1 MKVIKLLSDKTINQI
16 AAGEVVDRPISV
28 IKELVENSIDAG
40 ATEIIVRVERGG
52 RNLISIADN
61 GSGITKDELPIALKR
76 HATSKLDE
84 ADINNI
90 THFGFRGEALPSI
103 ASIAKMKI
111 ITKHKNATDAWQIEV
126 IGGETSS
133 VIPVARAQG
142 TTIEVRDIFCF
153 TPARLKFLKS
163 EKSENSAAIDLMQ
176 KFALANPEVV
186 FKLYLDEKLVLD
198 INPKNFANLRERAA
212 KILGKEFIE
221 NALEFSGEITNI
233 KIHGLAGVPTYNKQT
248 AAAIHTFV
256 NGRPIRDKIIHVA
269 LKTAYQNLIP
279 SGRFP
284 AVLLFIEINPYYV
297 DVNVHPTKAEVRFR
311 DAEEVRNFVSTTIR
325 NVIRNNFTQTAS
337 TVASFTNDILQ
348 RKSEPIYRAAN
359 DLQRPITFITSDAVA
374 VSEPMRAVFTAPQIQ
389 FEQVI
394 ESHPLG
400 LAKCQIG
407 LNYII
412 AEAED
417 GLILVDQHA
426 AHERI
431 TLELM
436 KAELLN
442 GKVRSQILLIPEI
455 VELSISALQKFF
467 EHIVEIEK
475 FGFVFE
481 KHGHDSVLV
490 RQVPEIL
497 QKENLKK
504 FIEDLADYISEND
517 NVNLV
522 AERSDEI
529 LSNIACHG
537 SIRSGR
543 KMTIE
548 EMNHLLRQ
556 IEKTAF
562 SAQCNHGRPTFT
574 KLTVKDLEK
583 IFERA

>member
-1 MKVIKLLSDKTINQI
+1 MTEIKLLSEKTINQI
-16 AAGEVVDRPISV
+16 AAGEVVDRPASV

-40 ATEIIVRVERGG
+40 ASEVIVKIEHGG
-52 RNLISIADN
+52 KNLIAVIDN
-61 GSGITKDELPIALKR
+61 GRGIKKEELPLALER

-84 ADINNI
+84 NDINNI
-90 THFGFRGEALPSI
+90 LYFGFRGEALPSI

-111 ITKHKNATDAWQIEV
+111 ITKHQGENDAWQVEI
-126 IGGETSS
+126 IGGEKGKITPASR
-133 VIPVARAQG
+133 VQG
-142 TTIEVRDIFCF
+142 CTIEVRDIFCF
-153 TPARLKFLKS
+153 TPARLKFMKS
-163 EKSENSAAIDLMQ
+163 EKSENSATIDLMQ
-176 KFALANPEVV
+176 KFALVNADVA
-186 FKLYLDEKLVLD
+186 FKLYIDEKLALD
-198 INPKNFANLRERAA
+198 INPKNFKSLKEKST
-212 KILGKEFIE
+212 KILGKEFVE
-221 NALEFSGEITNI
+221 NALEFSGEIKNI
-233 KIHGLAGVPTYNKQT
+233 KIHGLACVPTYNKQT
-248 AAAIHTFV
+248 AGSIYTFV
-256 NGRPIRDKIIHVA
+256 NGRPIKDKIVHIA

-284 AVLLFIEINPYYV
+284 AVLLFLEINPYYV

-311 DAEEVRNFVSTTIR
+311 DTEEVRNFISTTIR
-325 NVIRNNFTQTAS
+325 NVIRNNFTQTSS
-337 TVASFTNDILQ
+337 TVANFTNNILQ
-348 RKSEPIYRAAN
+348 RKSEYTYAVAN
-359 DLQRPITFITSDAVA
+359 DMQRPIALETRSNVLQ
-374 VSEPMRAVFTAPQIQ
+374 EPVRAAYIAPQIQ
-389 FEQVI
+389 I
-394 ESHPLG
+394 EEAHPLG
-400 LAKCQIG
+400 YAKCQIG

-412 AEAED
+412 AEAAD

-436 KAELLN
+436 KKELAS

-455 VELSISALQKFF
+455 VELAQTNLLF
-467 EHIVEIEK
+467 EHITEIEK

-481 KHGHDSVLV
+481 KHGSDGILV

-497 QKENLKK
+497 QRENIKK
-504 FIEDLADYISEND
+504 FVEDLADYIGENG

-556 IEKTAF
+556 IEKTSF
-562 SAQCNHGRPTFT
+562 SSQCNHGRPTFT

-583 IFERA
+583 IFERV

>member
-1 MKVIKLLSDKTINQI
+1 MTKIKLLSDKTINQI
-16 AAGEVVDRPISV
+16 AAGEVIDRPISV

-40 ATEIIVRVERGG
+40 ATEITVIMECGG
-52 RNLISIADN
+52 RNLISISDN
-61 GSGITKDELPIALKR
+61 GSGINKDDLPMALER

-84 ADINNI
+84 SDINNI

-103 ASIAKMKI
+103 ASIAKMRI
-111 ITKHKNATDAWQIEV
+111 TTKHKKSNEAWQIEI
-126 IGGETSS
+126 IGGEKGNI
-133 VIPVARAQG
+133 IPATRAYG

-176 KFALANPEVV
+176 KFALANKDVS
-186 FKLYLDEKLVLD
+186 FKLYLDEKLALD
-198 INPKNFANLRERAA
+198 INPKNFTTIKERAS
-212 KILGKEFIE
+212 KILGKEFME
-221 NALEFSGEITNI
+221 NALEFSGEIKNI
-233 KIHGLAGVPTYNKQT
+233 KIHGLACVPTYNKQT
-248 AAAIHTFV
+248 AASIHTFV
-256 NGRPIRDKIIHVA
+256 NGRPVRDKIIHIA

-284 AVLLFIEINPYYV
+284 AALLFIEINPYYV

-311 DAEEVRNFVSTTIR
+311 DSEELRHFVSTTIR
-325 NVIRNNFTQTAS
+325 NVIRNNFTQTSS
-337 TVASFTNDILQ
+337 TVSNFTNDILQ
-348 RKSEPIYRAAN
+348 KKSEFVYRAAN
-359 DLQRPITFITSDAVA
+359 ELQRPITFVTQEPAV
-374 VSEPMRAVFTAPQIQ
+374 VQEPVRSIFTAPQIQ
-389 FEQVI
+389 I
-394 ESHPLG
+394 EEVVHSYPLG
-400 LAKCQIG
+400 FAKCQIG
-407 LNYII
+407 LNYIV

-436 KAELLN
+436 KAELLK

-455 VELSISALQKFF
+455 VELSHASLQKFF
-467 EHIVEIEK
+467 EHIVEVEK

-481 KHGHDSVLV
+481 KHGGDSVLV
-490 RQVPEIL
+490 RQVPALL
-497 QKENLKK
+497 QKDNTIQFVK
-504 FIEDLADYISEND
+504 DLADYIAEND
-517 NVNLV
+517 NVNLI

-556 IEKTAF
+556 IEKTSF

-583 IFERA
+583 IFERV